1 MSMRSQHAPVLTH
14 ARASHRLWDLHMTKC
29 RQVLRGHI
37 DSVNESCWQPF
48 GATIATGE
56 LLN

>member
-1 MSMRSQHAPVLTH
+1 MRSQHAPVLTH